1 MRVLKART
9 ADHISAMVFI
19 LPGFLF
25 LLIFIA
31 YSVINVFQLSAF
43 DWNGISPT
51 REYVN
56 LDNWRELIGDTYFVG
71 AAKNNIKI
79 MILSLIVQ
87 MPLAMALAFML
98 DRLGRKSAV
107 LKVVY
112 FLPNLTSTVAV
123 GLLFLFIYNSR
134 NGVFTTFSKLLGG
147 GVVDVLGSPQT
158 SLMGVFSVICWTAIP
173 YYMVF
178 YLAALSGL
186 PQEVYESSIIDGAS
200 LSQYFF
206 RIALP
211 MLKRSI
217 KTAATLSMVGSLK
230 YFDLIF
236 IMTEGGPNYSSE
248 LMATYMYRTSFRA
261 HRMGYGATIAAGM
274 FIIITI
280 FVLIIQYTMNRKREG
295 DY

>member
-1 MRVLKART
+1 MRILKTRT

-19 LPGFLF
+19 LPALLF
-25 LLIFIA
+25 LLVFIV
-31 YSVINVFQLSAF
+31 YSVIHVFQLSTF
-43 DWNGISPT
+43 DWNGISPI
-51 REYVN
+51 RDYVGFS
-56 LDNWRELIGDTYFVG
+56 NWKELLNDTHFIG

-79 MILSLIVQ
+79 MVLSLIVQ
-87 MPLAMALAFML
+87 MPLAMTLAFML
-98 DRLGRKSAV
+98 DRLGEKSGA
-107 LKVVY
+107 LKVIY
-112 FLPNLTSTVAV
+112 FLPNITSTVAV

-134 NGVFTTFSKLLGG
+134 NGVFTAFSKLLGG

-217 KTAATLSMVGSLK
+217 KTAVTLSMVGSLK

-261 HRMGYGATIAAGM
+261 QRMGYGATIAAGM

-280 FVLIIQYTMNRKREG
+280 FVLIIQYTMNRKKGE

>member
-1 MRVLKART
+1 MQAIKART
-9 ADHISAMVFI
+9 ADHISAIVFI
-19 LPGFLF
+19 LPAFLF
-25 LLIFIA
+25 LLIYIV
-31 YSVINVFQLSAF
+31 YSVIDVFQLSTL
-43 DWNGISPT
+43 DWNGIDSI
-51 REYVN
+51 RNYVN
-56 LDNWRELIGDTYFVG
+56 LDNWKELISDINFFG
-71 AAKNNIKI
+71 ASKNNIKI
-79 MILSLIVQ
+79 MVLSLIVQ

-107 LKVVY
+107 LKVIY
-112 FLPNLTSTVAV
+112 FLPNLISTVAV
-123 GLLFLFIYNSR
+123 GLLFLFIYNPR
-134 NGVFTTFSKLLGG
+134 NGIFTTFSKLFGG
-147 GVVDVLGSPQT
+147 GVVDVLGSPKT

-206 RIALP
+206 HIALP

-236 IMTEGGPNYSSE
+236 LMTEGGPNYSSE

-261 HRMGYGATIAAGM
+261 HRMGYGAAIAAGM

-280 FVLIIQYTMNRKREG
+280 FVLILQYTMNRKSEG